1 MDNQIYIPT
10 EDYKVVVRC
19 FTYNQKKYIEDAL
32 NGFAMQHTN
41 FPFACLVMD
50 DCSTD
55 GEQEV
60 IHAWMKRECDMERAQ
75 FVDLELSTVVIVPHK
90 GNNNCTF
97 AFYFLKQNMYGIGG
111 KKFLFVNPW
120 RKHCVYKAFCE
131 GDDYW
136 IHPNKLQMQVDFLDA
151 HPECQYVFTARYVD
165 NEIKHTRTE
174 QRYKKRIY
182 STHDFL
188 SGFNP
193 GIQNVCY
200 RVELTKD
207 FALYHGINGDRLFPY
222 CASLKGT
229 VEYIDEITSVYRVT
243 GEGVSTSIPESERFI
258 HASVDFYNFHKNLGF
273 PDMRAYYHGEARYL
287 VHSFVACP
295 KSQLIRVVIHNY
307 RNLKEII
314 PQLNMKAY
322 LYMILYHTKSKFQKT
337 IGIGDIKEKDLIY
350 GK

>member
-10 EDYKVVVRC
+10 KDYKVVVRC
-19 FTYNQKKYIEDAL
+19 FTYNQNKYIEDAL

-120 RKHCVYKAFCE
+120 RNHCVYKAFCE

-207 FALYHGINGDRLFPY
+207 FALYRGINGDRLFPY

-229 VEYIDEITSVYRVT
+229 VEYIDEITSVYRLT
-243 GEGVSTSIPESERFI
+243 GEGVSTSIKDSDWFE
-258 HASVDFYNFHKNLGF
+258 HASKDFYRMHQELGF
-273 PDMRAYYHGEARYL
+273 PDMKALSKGESRYIGR
-287 VHSFVACP
+287 FVKAQNKWNILFLP
-295 KSQLIRVVIHNY
+295 YSL
-307 RNLKEII
+307 
-314 PQLNMKAY
+314 MKAY
-322 LYMILYHTKSKFQKT
+322 KSF
-337 IGIGDIKEKDLIY
+337 GIALNLCQICMVIYYNLINRVSVFLGTAYIKEKRIY
-350 GK
+350 